1 MIPSERPRPATCA
14 LPAPTADA
22 EAPYGS
28 WPEASDFLRL
38 VADITANIARRNAA
52 RQAIALG
59 GACQPGGAASRS
71 DEEPDGAAMVTACI
85 RPAREAA
92 R

>member
-1 MIPSERPRPATCA
+1 M

-22 EAPYGS
+22 EAPYGA

-38 VADITANIARRNAA
+38 VAEITTNIAKRNAA
-52 RQAIALG
+52 RRASALG
-59 GACQPGGAASRS
+59 VPCHGGGAVSRS

-85 RPAREAA
+85 RPALETPR
-92 R
+92 